1 MLTRFLIAAF
11 VILSACAPGPAP
23 FTGPM
28 IIGDTD
34 PVRFAGRQPS
44 TFPVRGMDAA
54 RFQTSV
60 DWVRAKA
67 VGIEFAF
74 LKATEGGDLA
84 DPMFKDHWRGAGQ
97 AGIRRG
103 AYHFYYFCTTPE
115 VQAQFFI
122 RTAPRTRGSLPPVLD
137 MEWNP
142 FSPTCQRRPD
152 AATVRN
158 EMQRWLNIVEA
169 HYGQKPVIYTT
180 PGFYEDAELNRLRGY
195 EFWLRTTAK
204 TPAQAYPGQSWRFWQ
219 YTATGTLPNTP
230 GSVDINAFNGSAA
243 DWQSWLERRT
253 VR

>member
-11 VILSACAPGPAP
+11 VFLTACAPGPAP

-54 RFQTSV
+54 RFQKSV
-60 DWVRAKA
+60 DWGRAKA

-84 DPMFKDHWRGAGQ
+84 DPMFKDHWRGAGR
-97 AGIRRG
+97 ADIRRG
-103 AYHFYYFCTTPE
+103 AYHFYYFCTAPE

-122 RTAPRTRGSLPPVLD
+122 RTAPKTRGSLPPVLD

-204 TPAQAYPGQSWRFWQ
+204 TPAHPGCCI
-219 YTATGTLPNTP
+219 AKP
-230 GSVDINAFNGSAA
+230 GRSG
-243 DWQSWLERRT
+243 RRRN
-253 VR
+253 VRR